1 MTKKSKQDVNPT
13 PQLRLT
19 YTVEEAGEIL
29 GLGRGLAYKLARGG
43 ELPVIRLGN
52 RLLVP
57 KAAIEKLLTV

>member
-1 MTKKSKQDVNPT
+1 MTKKPKDVRPE
-13 PQLRLT
+13 PQERLT

-43 ELPVIRLGN
+43 ELPVIKLGN

-57 KAAIEKLLTV
+57 RAALQRLLTV